1 MVEIVRN
8 SGLSVT
14 TTTAASSTIS
24 TTTTTNIDA
33 PAPPNES
40 YNMQIW
46 LLFFGLALISALA
59 CFILFKVYGKFSIIF
74 KRCDSNAKFRKLSKR
89 YILFE
94 SPYRPPTVPLPSPYR
109 PFKTYFFY
117 NN

>member
-1 MVEIVRN
+1 MVEIIRN

-14 TTTAASSTIS
+14 TTTAASST
-24 TTTTTNIDA
+24 TTTSTTNIDA
-33 PAPPNES
+33 PAPPNER

-89 YILFE
+89 YFLFHNAFL
-94 SPYRPPTVPLPSPYR
+94 T
-109 PFKTYFFY
+109 
-117 NN
+117 